1 MISIYITLY
10 SVPFCLHC
18 QIHFHHDYHHHHQS
32 SFFPSKFLI
41 FTLGNCKC
49 LPTPLGGCWQYI
61 LCIFQMISSGGSGPS
76 ILLFLIYILRLL
88 LLLLMIDHP
97 DSLAVID
104 VFLLVF
110 KWKIGCDKILYWG
123 GPKNSAFVNQYV
135 AKCAFSSKYGGGG
148 WIGSL
153 NWLECNLWLFETL
166 LVGTDQ
172 QWLSWAY
179 QQRDYHCKN
188 KSDAKIFRDSVQ
200 FNMVSCPGHTFSICW
215 PKTTVSKALFFLFF
229 NGLGNI
235 IV

>member
-1 MISIYITLY
+1 MIREKMISIYITLY

-61 LCIFQMISSGGSGPS
+61 LCIFQMFSSGGSGPS

-148 WIGSL
+148 L
-153 NWLECNLWLFETL
+153 NWFFE
-166 LVGTDQ
+166 LVG
-172 QWLSWAY
+172 
-179 QQRDYHCKN
+179 
-188 KSDAKIFRDSVQ
+188 VQ
-200 FNMVSCPGHTFSICW
+200 FMAFWDSFGWYGSTM
-215 PKTTVSKALFFLFF
+215 AFLSLSTK
-229 NGLGNI
+229 GLPLQK
-235 IV
+235 